1 MKKIH
6 ALQATHGKKHEIL
19 HSKLEQ
25 TKNQNGKEQKKNTT
39 ARFFNSLNIYCQ
51 RLVSI

>member
-19 HSKLEQ
+19 QSKLEQ
-25 TKNQNGKEQKKNTT
+25 TKNQNGKEQKKTLLLVFLT
-39 ARFFNSLNIYCQ
+39 ALIFT
-51 RLVSI
+51 